1 MTARSS
7 GPALERMVSVMQGS
21 DPDATGDQWDAQIE
35 RDIKAGRLD
44 ELADRALQD
53 YADGKTTPLEIP
65 PEGT

>member
-1 MTARSS
+1 
-7 GPALERMVSVMQGS
+7 MVSVMQGS